1 MSESKILYI
10 CTEVTPYLQETYI
23 SNLCRRLPQVVQ
35 ESGQEVRVFMPKY
48 GNINERRN
56 QLHEVI
62 RLSGLNLIIDDT
74 DHQLI
79 IKVASIPGARM
90 QIYFIDNEDFF
101 SRKATLEDTD
111 GTLFE
116 DNDERAMFFARGVLE
131 TVKKL
136 RWSPNVVHCHGWFSN
151 FAPMYLKKIF
161 KDDPIFNKVKVV
173 LSVYDDKFE
182 NQLDPAIKSKVKQEG
197 IKNSELAALEEPTYL
212 NLYKFALQYS
222 DGVIFAHENC
232 DTELKEYVKTLS
244 LPTIECYDNE
254 IFTPVYT
261 DFYDSILNKK

>member
-1 MSESKILYI
+1 MSDSKILYI

-23 SNLCRRLPQVVQ
+23 STLCRRLPQLIQ
-35 ESGQEVRVFMPKY
+35 ESGREVRVFMPKY

-90 QIYFIDNEDFF
+90 QIYFIDNDDFF
-101 SRKATLEDTD
+101 ARKATLEDVD
-111 GTLFE
+111 GNSFE

-136 RWSPNVVHCHGWFSN
+136 RWSPSVVHCHGWFSN

-161 KDDPIFNKVKVV
+161 KDDPIFNKVKVI
-173 LSVYDDKFE
+173 LSVYEDKFE
-182 NQLDPAIKSKVKQEG
+182 KPLDTTIKVKVKQEG
-197 IKNSELAALEEPTYL
+197 IKNSDLAPLDEPTYL

-222 DGVIFAHENC
+222 DGVIFAQENC
-232 DTELKEYVKTLS
+232 DAELREYIKSTA

-254 IFTPVYT
+254 NFTPVYS
-261 DFYDSILNKK
+261 DFYDSILKK